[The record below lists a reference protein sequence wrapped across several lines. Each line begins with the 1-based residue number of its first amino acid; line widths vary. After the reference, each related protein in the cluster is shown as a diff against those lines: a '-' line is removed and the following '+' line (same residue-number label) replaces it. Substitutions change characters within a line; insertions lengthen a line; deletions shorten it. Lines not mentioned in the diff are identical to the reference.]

1 MKNPSA
7 TRRTVIVAW
16 AATTATAIVYLLLG
30 GVLDD
35 ALAGRHPAA
44 TTLLAGLAA
53 ALLAGLA
60 SAHVLRTG
68 ARRQGRIESE
78 IRRAVVATVL
88 DLGPANLTREQT
100 GKVVSTAT
108 DAGERVGLNRGTFVA
123 PALASVTSPVLILA
137 IVAAVIDW
145 RTALWL
151 LIAIPVAPLAIG
163 GFQMLF
169 RKSSAAYRVSSRRLA
184 ASFLDSI
191 QGLTTL
197 RLLGAGERRAHEL
210 ARASEDVRRKVM
222 RMLFGNQMVI
232 LAADTV
238 FWMGFV
244 GLAAWLAAERTAAGA
259 ITPGEGVALVLLAT
273 LLLEP
278 LVRIGQFFY
287 IGMAGRAAAK
297 EVDRFVAQRPL
308 VEQREEREDA
318 AAPQVE
324 PAGIAVDLEHVAFTY
339 PDGTSVLTDVD
350 LHLAPGERVAL
361 VGRSGEGK
369 STIADLLQGLWLPT
383 DGVLRL
389 GGVATAEMS
398 AASIRKHV
406 AVVSQSTYLFTGSL
420 AENLRLARPDASDE
434 ELWEALET
442 AALADVVRAMP
453 AGLDTPVGERG
464 LSLSGGQA
472 QRLAIAR
479 AVLRDAPLLL
489 LDEPT
494 AQIDLASERD
504 VVEALDRA
512 SYGRTVLTITHR
524 TTAIGRVD
532 RVVRLDAGAIR
543 DVDTAPATAGTHT
556 PTTTSTSTTTI
567 VEEIR

>member
-1 MKNPSA
+1 MNNPSA
-7 TRRTVIVAW
+7 TRRTVAVAW
-16 AATTATAIVYLLLG
+16 SATLATAVVYLILGSVVDDAHAGREPSTTALL
-30 GVLDD
+30 
-35 ALAGRHPAA
+35 
-44 TTLLAGLAA
+44 TGLAA

-60 SAHVLRTG
+60 AAQVLRTG
-68 ARRQGRIESE
+68 ARRQAEIEDE
-78 IRRAVVATVL
+78 IRHAVVTTVL
-88 DLGPANLTREQT
+88 DLGPANLTSEQT

-123 PALASVTSPVLILA
+123 PTLASVTSPALVLA
-137 IVAAVIDW
+137 IVAATIDW

-151 LIAIPVAPLAIG
+151 LVAIPVAPLAVG

-197 RLLGAGERRAHEL
+197 RLLGAGERRAREL
-210 ARASEDVRRKVM
+210 ASASEDVRRKVM

-244 GLAAWLAAERTAAGA
+244 GVAAWLAADRTAAGA
-259 ITPGEGVALVLLAT
+259 ITPGQGVALVLLAT
-273 LLLEP
+273 LLLDP
-278 LVRIGQFFY
+278 LDRIGQFFY

-297 EVDRFVAQRPL
+297 EIERFTAQRPL
-308 VEQREEREDA
+308 VEDRPDA
-318 AAPQVE
+318 ATPVVE
-324 PAGIAVDLEHVAFTY
+324 PAGIAVDLDRVAFSY
-339 PDGTSVLTDVD
+339 PDGTAVLSDAD

-369 STIADLLQGLWLPT
+369 STIADLVQGLWLPAAGT
-383 DGVLRL
+383 VRL
-389 GGVATAEMS
+389 GGAVTTALS
-398 AASIRKHV
+398 TASIRSLV

-420 AENLRLARPDASDE
+420 AQNLRIARPDATDD
-434 ELWEALET
+434 ELWAALAT
-442 AALADVVRAMP
+442 AALDDVVRAMP

-494 AQIDLASERD
+494 AQIDLASERA

-512 SYGRTVLTITHR
+512 SVGRTVLTITHR
-524 TTAIGRVD
+524 ASAIGRVD
-532 RVVRLDAGAIR
+532 RVVRLDAGTLHDATPAAAR
-543 DVDTAPATAGTHT
+543 SLASHDAPTL
-556 PTTTSTSTTTI
+556 
-567 VEEIR
+567 EELR